1 MFEYQFTHH
10 RIANLES
17 ILGLWACDKYSGV
30 KPSVID
36 DLASVVCP
44 IGIALDSGFRIDLEL
59 VRDCKATASGVV
71 KARYRGKVTFLVPT
85 IDSVFYPV
93 SFDARILIDYCNQT
107 ATFSH
112 GLPMFDGKEY
122 PHTHLHDA
130 EPTIHELLYVVGAD
144 SNYLLNRISKNENLQ
159 RIRESWIHRFD
170 SERCR

>member
-1 MFEYQFTHH
+1 MFDYQFTHH

-36 DLASVVCP
+36 DLASVGCP
-44 IGIALDSGFRIDLEL
+44 IGIGLDSGFRIDLEL

-85 IDSVFYPV
+85 IDSGFYPV